1 VADLAYWLS
10 TNVEALVEAATEK
23 LAPNETL
30 KAQVVESI
38 EAFYDSLMR
47 AVHFNDPTHLYPLLV
62 DWVETRSAPTDDD
75 PTVMLPILAKLKQA
89 TQEQIRLRCT
99 PEEAVD
105 LLMAVSSLLDDVMT
119 RLAGLETESLVAG
132 LRNKLRSAEIK
143 LELLDKSKSDFIAIA
158 AHELKTPLTVIEGYT
173 GILRGL
179 ATSTQEQT
187 VVGGI
192 DTGVKRLKEI
202 VDDIVDISLIDLSM
216 LELNFQPVWLH
227 HLMDAVESQVS
238 DLVTQR
244 RLRLVVVRDNIPL
257 QHTFG
262 DAERLLQ
269 VLVKVVMNAIKY
281 TSDGGQITISGRELP
296 GFVDLMVQDEGIGI
310 APRDLQRIFDAFSSI
325 GDVSLHSSGKTKF
338 KGGGPGLGLPIAKG
352 IVEAHGG
359 TIWAQSAGYSE
370 TDHPGSTFHIMI
382 PMRNSPP
389 PERVDG
395 MVNMESAN
403 EE

>member
-1 VADLAYWLS
+1 MADLAEWLS
-10 TNVEALVEAATEK
+10 SNIDVLVEAATEK
-23 LAPNETL
+23 LAPSETL

-47 AVHFNDPTHLYPLLV
+47 AIHFNDPTLLYPLLV
-62 DWVETRSAPTDDD
+62 DWVETRSVPADDT
-75 PTVMLPILAKLKQA
+75 PAVMLPIVAKLRQA
-89 TQEQIRLRCT
+89 TQEQIRLRCV

-105 LLMAVSSLLDDVMT
+105 LLIALNTILDEVMT
-119 RLAGLETESLVAG
+119 RVATLETESMVAG
-132 LRNKLRSAEIK
+132 IRNKLHSAELK
-143 LELLDKSKSDFIAIA
+143 LEQLDKSKSDFIAIA

-192 DTGVKRLKEI
+192 DNGVKRLKEI

-227 HLMDAVESQVS
+227 HLIDAVESQVS
-238 DLVTQR
+238 DLLAQR
-244 RLRLVVVRDNIPL
+244 NLSLVIERDTIPL

-262 DAERLLQ
+262 DPERLLQ
-269 VLVKVVMNAIKY
+269 VLEKVVMNAIKY

-296 GFVDLMVQDEGIGI
+296 GFVDLMVADNGIGI
-310 APRDLQRIFDAFSSI
+310 APHDLQRIFDAFSSI

-352 IVEAHGG
+352 IIEAHGG

-370 TDHPGSTFHIMI
+370 TEHPGSTFHIMI
-382 PMRNSPP
+382 PMRDSPP
-389 PERVDG
+389 PERVNG
-395 MVNMESAN
+395 VAN
-403 EE
+403 IEEV

>member
-1 VADLAYWLS
+1 
-10 TNVEALVEAATEK
+10 
-23 LAPNETL
+23 
-30 KAQVVESI
+30 
-38 EAFYDSLMR
+38 
-47 AVHFNDPTHLYPLLV
+47 
-62 DWVETRSAPTDDD
+62 
-75 PTVMLPILAKLKQA
+75 
-89 TQEQIRLRCT
+89 
-99 PEEAVD
+99 
-105 LLMAVSSLLDDVMT
+105 
-119 RLAGLETESLVAG
+119 
-132 LRNKLRSAEIK
+132 
-143 LELLDKSKSDFIAIA
+143 
-158 AHELKTPLTVIEGYT
+158 
-173 GILRGL
+173 
-179 ATSTQEQT
+179 
-187 VVGGI
+187 
-192 DTGVKRLKEI
+192 
-202 VDDIVDISLIDLSM
+202 
-216 LELNFQPVWLH
+216 
-227 HLMDAVESQVS
+227 
-238 DLVTQR
+238 
-244 RLRLVVVRDNIPL
+244 VVRDNIPL